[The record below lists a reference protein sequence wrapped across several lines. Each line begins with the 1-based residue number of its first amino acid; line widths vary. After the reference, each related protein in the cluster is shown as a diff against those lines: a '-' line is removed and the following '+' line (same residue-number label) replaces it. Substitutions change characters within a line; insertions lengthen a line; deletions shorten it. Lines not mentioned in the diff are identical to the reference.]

1 MDNAATAIALV
12 ISIASF
18 LGGLIMW
25 YRGSVEKR
33 YAAER
38 DFNHL
43 KRNYEQLAA
52 SLAALMQ
59 AEDERF
65 DEIRLRLNNIEQD
78 IERYAPPKSHP

>member
-1 MDNAATAIALV
+1 MDNAATAIALI
-12 ISIASF
+12 ISICSF
-18 LGGLIMW
+18 FGGLIMW

-52 SLAALMQ
+52 SLASLMQ
-59 AEDERF
+59 MEDERF
-65 DEIRLRLNNIEQD
+65 DELRLRLNNIEQD
-78 IERYAPPKSHP
+78 IERYAPPKMHS

>member
-1 MDNAATAIALV
+1 MDNAATAIALI
-12 ISIASF
+12 ISILSF
-18 LGGLIMW
+18 SGGLVMW

-52 SLAALMQ
+52 SLASLMQ
-59 AEDERF
+59 MEDERF

-78 IERYAPPKSHP
+78 IERYAPPKMHS

>member
-1 MDNAATAIALV
+1 MDNAATAIALI

-52 SLAALMQ
+52 SLATLMQ

-78 IERYAPPKSHP
+78 VERYAPPKSHP